1 MRSILL
7 GLLLIPSLVFAHSQ
21 GVNQQPTKNLK
32 IKQLSD
38 NVYQHISYKEVKPWG
53 LVAASGLVVVNGAD
67 AHLIDTPWTTDGTKE
82 LLAWIDAKELTVKS
96 AIVTHFHDDASGD
109 LPLLNE
115 LKIPTYATTLTNRL
129 LKLDNKP
136 VSTRE
141 ISGNKFTLV
150 DGVMEVFYPGAGH
163 TKDNVVLWLPKEK
176 ILFGG
181 CFVKSLGSKH
191 LGYTGDAI
199 IADWPSSVDKVLKRY
214 PTIERVVPGHGKV
227 GDVSLLTHTKKLAVA
242 AKKAK

>member
-1 MRSILL
+1 MKSVLL
-7 GLLLIPSLVFAHSQ
+7 GLLLIPSLVFAYSQ
-21 GVNQQPTKNLK
+21 GVNPQQAKNIK

-67 AHLIDTPWTTDGTKE
+67 AHLIDTPWTTDATKE

-96 AIVTHFHDDASGD
+96 ATVTHFHDDASGD

-115 LKIPTYATTLTNRL
+115 LKIPTYATTLTNKL
-129 LKLDNKP
+129 LKLDSKQ
-136 VSTRE
+136 VSTHE
-141 ISGNKFTLV
+141 ITNSEFTLI

-163 TKDNVVLWLPKEK
+163 TKDNVVVWLPKEK
-176 ILFGG
+176 MLFGG

-191 LGYTGDAI
+191 LGYTGDAV

-214 PTIERVVPGHGKV
+214 PAIERVVPGHGKV
-227 GDVSLLTHTKKLAVA
+227 GDASLLTHTKKLAVT
-242 AKKAK
+242 AKTAK